1 MASHQETIHGKIV
14 QLASG
19 LGHDARDLQF
29 DQEIPTSGYLDS
41 AAIME
46 LIVWLEDEFDLAIPQ
61 EDLTLAN
68 LGTIDAMV
76 AYIGR
81 VGTT

>member
-1 MASHQETIHGKIV
+1 MASHQETIHAKIV
-14 QLASG
+14 QLASSLG
-19 LGHDARDLQF
+19 LDARQLQF
-29 DQEIPTSGYLDS
+29 DQEIPASGYLDS

-46 LIVWLEDEFDLAIPQ
+46 LVLWLETEFDLMIPQ

-76 AYIGR
+76 AYVGR
-81 VGTT
+81 VP